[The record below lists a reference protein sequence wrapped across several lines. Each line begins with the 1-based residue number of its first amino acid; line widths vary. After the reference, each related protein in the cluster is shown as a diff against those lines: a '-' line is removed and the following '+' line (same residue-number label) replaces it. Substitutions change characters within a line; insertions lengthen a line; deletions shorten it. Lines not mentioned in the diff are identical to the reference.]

1 MSNTIRIKRRSS
13 GAAGAPASLQN
24 AEIAFNEVDNTLY
37 YGKGTG
43 GAGGSATTI
52 EAIAGP
58 GAYATLTSAQTISGG
73 KTFTGSVSLG
83 SSATATT
90 QSANNN
96 STSVAT
102 TAYVDGALASF
113 SSTLT
118 VAADSGSAETIDLA
132 TESLTISGGTGLSSI
147 TSTNHV
153 TLNLDNTA
161 VTSGSYG
168 SATEVGTFTVDAQ
181 GRLIAASNTSI
192 NITASQVSNF
202 SSAVQ
207 SESISDLIAPT
218 GALNLNGQFI
228 QFLADPIN
236 AQDAATKNYVDNIA
250 AGIHT
255 HEAARA
261 ATAAALPSYT
271 YSNGTSGVGAT
282 LTGTSNG
289 ALSIDGVSVSQN
301 DRVLIKDETSGN
313 APYNGVYDVTTVGNA
328 SNPYVLT
335 RSTDFDQDTE
345 LPGSFIF
352 VSEGS
357 TNADNGFVCT
367 TDLPITIGSTAIS
380 FTQFSG
386 AGQIAAGDGLTKS
399 GNTFNVGGTT
409 DRITVAAD
417 SVDIAAT
424 YIGQSSITTLGT
436 ITTGT
441 WNGTSI
447 AIANGGT
454 GATDA
459 GTARTNLGLAI
470 GTDVQA
476 YNAELSTLAG
486 MGSATASALAI
497 LTAAEVQ
504 SIDGSTSATATT
516 LAATDRFVVNDAGSM
531 VQVALSDLVTF
542 LKDDTASGFDIDG
555 GTY

>member
-301 DRVLIKDETSGN
+301 DRVLIKNETSGN